1 MAFEMEE
8 PMSTAELKLTQHAV
22 TRFAQRGFRDGDAEL
37 IMAIGTEVEGG
48 YLVRQRDVRDFEQR
62 MKRLL
67 DRVYRSAGKRLVVEG
82 DVVVTGYHSRHG
94 KERKLMKKL

>member
-1 MAFEMEE
+1 MTFETEE
-8 PMSTAELKLTQHAV
+8 LMSAAKLKLTQHAV

-48 YLVRQRDVRDFEQR
+48 YLVRQRDVWDFEQR
-62 MKRLL
+62 VKHLL
-67 DRVYRSAGKRLVVEG
+67 ERVYRSAGKRLVVEG
-82 DVVVTGYHSRHG
+82 DVVVTGYYSRLG